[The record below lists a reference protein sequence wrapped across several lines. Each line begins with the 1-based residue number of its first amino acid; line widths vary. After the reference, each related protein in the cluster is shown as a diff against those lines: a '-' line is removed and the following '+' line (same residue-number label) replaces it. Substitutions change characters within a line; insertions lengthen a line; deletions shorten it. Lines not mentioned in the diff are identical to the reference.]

1 MADDFAQLVKQQ
13 ADIVRIVGEY
23 LKLRKTGA
31 QSYKGLCP
39 FHKEKTGSFSVNAA
53 HRYYHCFGCHEKGDV
68 YTFVMKM
75 EGLSFPEAVRAVAT
89 KAGIALPKHEFN
101 SPEEARE
108 SGLRRQLID
117 LHEAA
122 TQYFEAQLKAPE
134 AARAREYLTGRGV
147 PAETIKT
154 FRIGYAPDDFN
165 AMRDK
170 LKPHF
175 AEEVLRASGLF
186 SSKEKSDDGL
196 PTGDLYARFR
206 KRITFPIA
214 NEAGKVIAFTARAL
228 DPDDKNAKYLN
239 SPETLLYTKGNVLF
253 NLDKAKAEMRK
264 SDFAVLVE
272 GQMDC
277 ISVYMAGIRNVL
289 AISGTAFTETQV
301 RLLGRFTKRV
311 IVNFDSDTA
320 GATAAEKS
328 IRLLTAEDFDVKV
341 VTLEGGLDP
350 DRFVREQG
358 IQAYGAA
365 LRGARRLCDYLIDR
379 AREQFPGRSAEA
391 KVNQMNFLLPHI
403 RQTMHPIKRAQF
415 AEDAANKLGIDS
427 ALMRQELK
435 QAAAQRL
442 ASVPAQRKE
451 TLTETERILLRAL
464 VLPESDPARA
474 MAARGLAE
482 NSAWIAGLAT
492 ADLLDT
498 LANAP
503 APSNP
508 LDAASSDEARA
519 QLALALDYTP
529 SNNEPALLKQVED
542 ALYTLE
548 ARRLER
554 RQRELRSQIA
564 EADRRGD
571 QAMLTQLI
579 AEKVDVD
586 RKLRDR

>member
-31 QSYKGLCP
+31 QNYTGLCP
-39 FHKEKTGSFSVNAA
+39 FHKEKTGSFSVNAT
-53 HRYYHCFGCHEKGDV
+53 HGYYYCFGCHEKGDV
-68 YTFVMKM
+68 FNFVMKM

-89 KAGIALPKHEFN
+89 KAGVALPKREFN
-101 SPEEARE
+101 TPEEARQYGE
-108 SGLRRQLID
+108 QAGLRRQLID

-147 PAETIKT
+147 SAETIQT
-154 FRIGYAPDDFN
+154 FRIGYALVDFN
-165 AMRDK
+165 AMRDT

-175 AEEVLRASGLF
+175 TEEVLRASGLF
-186 SSKEKSDDGL
+186 SSKERSDDGL

-228 DPDDKNAKYLN
+228 DATDEKGREVAKYLN
-239 SPETLLYTKGNVLF
+239 SPETALYTKGNVLF
-253 NLDKAKAEMRK
+253 NLDKAKGEMRK

-277 ISVYMAGIRNVL
+277 ISVYMAGIRNVV
-289 AISGTAFTETQV
+289 ATSGTAFTETQV

-311 IVNFDSDTA
+311 IVNFDPDTA

-328 IRLLTAEDFDVKV
+328 IALLTEEDFDVKL

-350 DRFVREQG
+350 DRFVREKG
-358 IQAYGAA
+358 IEAYGAA
-365 LRGARRLCDYLIDR
+365 LRGAKRHPDYLIDR
-379 AREQFPGRSAEA
+379 ARQLFPGQSAEA
-391 KVNQMNFLLPHI
+391 KVTAMNFLLPHI
-403 RQTMHPIKRAQF
+403 RRMAHPIRRNQF
-415 AEDAANKLGIDS
+415 ADDAANKLGIDS

-435 QAAAQRL
+435 QAAAHRL

-474 MAARGLAE
+474 WRRVGWRKTRRGLRTSLRRTCWTRWPMRRCRLTRWMPLRATRR
-482 NSAWIAGLAT
+482 ARCWPRRWIT
-492 ADLLDT
+492 RHSPPI
-498 LANAP
+498 NHC
-503 APSNP
+503 
-508 LDAASSDEARA
+508 
-519 QLALALDYTP
+519 
-529 SNNEPALLKQVED
+529 
-542 ALYTLE
+542 
-548 ARRLER
+548 
-554 RQRELRSQIA
+554 
-564 EADRRGD
+564 
-571 QAMLTQLI
+571 
-579 AEKVDVD
+579 
-586 RKLRDR
+586 